1 MVLFLTEK
9 EVGDLLDL
17 REAIPVVEEALRE
30 HGEGRATNRPRQRVS
45 MDGVTLHVL
54 PAAVSGIGSMGLK
67 AYITRPGGGRF
78 WVLLLGT
85 DGALRAIM
93 EADLLGQVRTGAA
106 TGVAT
111 RHLSRPDSRQ
121 VGILG
126 TGLQARTQ
134 LEAVCAVRPIE
145 RVRAWSPTRKNLDK
159 FCAEMANRLSLP
171 VEPASDERS
180 AVIGADI
187 LITMTKAQDPVLL
200 GEWLE
205 PGTHI
210 NAAGSNQAINRE
222 LDAAA
227 VARADLIVVDDLDQ
241 SRVESG
247 DLIFAE
253 NEGAVRWEDLA
264 ELGAV
269 VAGKA
274 RGRQKPED
282 VTLFESH
289 GIGIW
294 DIALAHEIYEA
305 ARERNLGTTLPIE
318 AGPGPAAT

>member
-9 EVGDLLDL
+9 DVGGLLDL

-30 HGEGRATNRPRQRVS
+30 QGEGTATNQPRQRVS

-54 PAAVSGIGSMGLK
+54 PAAVSGAGSMGLK

-78 WVLLLGT
+78 WVMLLGA
-85 DGALRAIM
+85 DGALRAIL

-111 RHLSRPDSRQ
+111 RYLSRPDSRQ

-126 TGLQARTQ
+126 TGFQARTQ
-134 LEAVCAVRPIE
+134 LEAVCAVRSIE
-145 RVRAWSPTRKNLDK
+145 RVRAWSPTPKNVEK
-159 FCAEMANRLSLP
+159 FCAEMSEYLSLP
-171 VEPASDERS
+171 VEPAPDAHG
-180 AVIGADI
+180 AVSGADI
-187 LITMTKAQDPVLL
+187 LITMTKAQDPILL

-205 PGTHI
+205 PGMHV

-222 LDAAA
+222 LDASA

-247 DLIFAE
+247 DLISAE
-253 NEGAVRWEDLA
+253 KEGAMRWEEPE

-269 VAGKA
+269 VAGNA
-274 RGRQKPED
+274 RGRGNPED

-294 DIALAHEIYEA
+294 DIALAHRIYEA
-305 ARERNLGTTLPIE
+305 ALDRDLGTTLPME
-318 AGPGPAAT
+318 AGPGPAAS